1 MSFPNITRCGL
12 ALLLVAMVYCMLP
25 VSNAD
30 AQVFACSGAAGERQ
44 VGMSQ
49 GGMGVASIPLCV
61 QDRAAPPPVVDNNYA
76 AIAWHRDA
84 SDVWMD
90 GNYLGSGGAVRGAL
104 DACNRAMGGGCESA
118 GEWSNSTM
126 AVIRNRNGIF
136 FVGWM
141 GEGGHDRQRVLAEC
155 SANQVLPCEVFK
167 TFNSR
172 RDHYFPGPEA
182 RITHAVAA
190 WVEGQEGYNRKI
202 TAESSGGFIQ
212 TGTSD
217 GERDFSTVEMTPA
230 RARQAAL
237 RLCANSNGANCQAQ
251 SVYDSRRPGTFVHSF
266 ATGLA
271 D

>member
-190 WVEGQEGYNRKI
+190 
-202 TAESSGGFIQ
+202 
-212 TGTSD
+212 
-217 GERDFSTVEMTPA
+217 
-230 RARQAAL
+230 
-237 RLCANSNGANCQAQ
+237 
-251 SVYDSRRPGTFVHSF
+251 
-266 ATGLA
+266 
-271 D
+271 